1 VVTQQPVSPIEAAF
15 LQVRSSDLSL
25 KERLAAVAD
34 AARTHKPAYAEA
46 VDEFAE
52 RLRQVQVGAEAPAVG
67 ERMPSFVLPDHD
79 GKLVSLDEILKGG
92 PAVIAFHRG
101 HWCPFCRLSMIAL
114 ARIEEQLKPAQV
126 VAISTE
132 TQRYT
137 RMMRE
142 QTGAMFPVLTDM
154 DGVYAMSLSIAV
166 LLDDK
171 LACMISEAGWDVP
184 LYQGGKEW
192 LLPIPAV
199 FIVKQ
204 DGTIAARHIDP
215 DYRQRME
222 SDELLRCV
230 QAVTGGLR

>member
-1 VVTQQPVSPIEAAF
+1 MTRQQISPIEKAF
-15 LQVRSSDLSL
+15 LEVRSTDLSL
-25 KERLAAVAD
+25 TERLRTVAD
-34 AARTHKPAYAEA
+34 AARTHKPWYAEA
-46 VDEFAE
+46 IDEFAG
-52 RLRQVQVGAEAPAVG
+52 RLRRVQVGSEAPQVG
-67 ERMPSFVLPDHD
+67 ETMPRFVLPDHE
-79 GKLVSLDEILKGG
+79 GQLVSLDQVLERG

-114 ARIEEQLKPAQV
+114 AEIEQRLKPAQI

-137 RMMRE
+137 RMLRE

-154 DGVYAMSLSIAV
+154 DGAYAMSLNIV
-166 LLDDK
+166 VMLDDK
-171 LACMISEAGWDVP
+171 LANMISEAGWDVP

-199 FIVKQ
+199 FVVKQ

-215 DYRQRME
+215 DYRQRMAI
-222 SDELLRCV
+222 DELLHCV
-230 QAVTGGLR
+230 GTI

>member
-1 VVTQQPVSPIEAAF
+1 MTQQPISPIEAAF
-15 LQVRSSDLSL
+15 LEVRSSDLSL
-25 KERLAAVAD
+25 KDRLRVVAD
-34 AARTHKPAYAEA
+34 AARTHKPWYAEA
-46 VDEFAE
+46 IDEFAE
-52 RLRQVQVGAEAPAVG
+52 RLKQVQAGADAPQVG
-67 ERMPSFVLPDHD
+67 EKMPPFVLPDHE
-79 GKLVSLDEILKGG
+79 GQLVSLHKVLADG

-114 ARIEEQLKPAQV
+114 AGIEQQLQPAQI

-137 RMMRE
+137 RMFRD

-154 DGVYAMSLSIAV
+154 DGAYAMSLSIAV

-171 LACMISEAGWDVP
+171 LANMISEAGWDVP

-199 FIVKQ
+199 FVLRQ

-222 SDELLRCV
+222 IDELLRCV
-230 QAVTGGLR
+230 HTVRPG

>member
-1 VVTQQPVSPIEAAF
+1 MTQQPISPIEAAF
-15 LQVRSSDLSL
+15 LRVRDSDLSL
-25 KERLAAVAD
+25 KERLGAVAE
-34 AARTHKPAYAEA
+34 AARTHKPWYAEA
-46 VDEFAE
+46 IDEFVA
-52 RLRQVQVGAEAPAVG
+52 RLHQVRVGAEAPQVG
-67 ERMPSFVLPDHD
+67 ETMPPFALPDHE
-79 GKLVSLDEILKGG
+79 GRLVGLDEILERG

-101 HWCPFCRLSMIAL
+101 HWCPFCRLSMMAL
-114 ARIEEQLKPAQV
+114 AEIDEQLKPAQI

-137 RMMRE
+137 RMLRD

-154 DGVYAMSLSIAV
+154 DAGYAMSLGIAV
-166 LLDDK
+166 VLDDK
-171 LACMISEAGWDVP
+171 LAHMIAEAGWDVP

-199 FIVKQ
+199 FVVSP

-222 SDELLRCV
+222 IDELLRCV
-230 QAVTGGLR
+230 GQVL

>member
-1 VVTQQPVSPIEAAF
+1 MTQQPISPIEAAF
-15 LQVRSSDLSL
+15 LEVRSSDLSL
-25 KERLAAVAD
+25 TDRLRVVAD
-34 AARTHKPAYAEA
+34 AARTHKPWYAEA
-46 VDEFAE
+46 IDDFAG
-52 RLRQVQVGAEAPAVG
+52 RLRQVQVGSDAPQVG
-67 ERMPSFVLPDHD
+67 EPMPPFMLPDHE
-79 GKLVSLDEILKGG
+79 GQLVSLEQVLARG

-114 ARIEEQLKPAQV
+114 AEIEQQLKPAQI

-137 RMMRE
+137 RMLRE

-154 DGVYAMSLSIAV
+154 DGAYAMSLSIAV
-166 LLDDK
+166 MLDDK
-171 LACMISEAGWDVP
+171 LANMISEAGWDVP

-199 FIVKQ
+199 FVVKQ

-222 SDELLRCV
+222 IDELLRCV
-230 QAVTGGLR
+230 SAI

>member
-1 VVTQQPVSPIEAAF
+1 MTQQPISPIEAAF

-25 KERLAAVAD
+25 KDRLRVVAD
-34 AARTHKPAYAEA
+34 AARTHKPWYAEA
-46 VDEFAE
+46 IDRFAE
-52 RLRQVQVGAEAPAVG
+52 RLRQVQAGADAPEVGH
-67 ERMPSFVLPDHD
+67 RMPAFVLPDHE
-79 GKLVSLDEILKGG
+79 GQLVSLDEILADG

-114 ARIEEQLKPAQV
+114 AEIEQQLKPARI

-137 RMMRE
+137 RMLRD

-154 DGVYAMSLSIAV
+154 DGGYAMALNIAV

-171 LACMISEAGWDVP
+171 LANMISEAGWDIP

-199 FIVKQ
+199 FVVRQ

-222 SDELLRCV
+222 IDELLSCV
-230 QAVTGGLR
+230 QSVKGG

>member
-1 VVTQQPVSPIEAAF
+1 MTQQAISPIEAAF
-15 LQVRSSDLSL
+15 LEVRRSELSL
-25 KERLAAVAD
+25 TERLRVVAD
-34 AARTHKPAYAEA
+34 AARTHKPWYAEA
-46 VDEFAE
+46 IDEFAE
-52 RLRQVQVGAEAPAVG
+52 RLRQVQAGSDAPRVGD
-67 ERMPSFVLPDHD
+67 RMPPFVLPDQD
-79 GKLVSLDEILKGG
+79 GQLVALDAVLGLG

-114 ARIEEQLKPAQV
+114 AEIEQKLKPAQI

-137 RMMRE
+137 KMLRE

-154 DGVYAMSLSIAV
+154 DGAYAMSLSIAV
-166 LLDDK
+166 MLDDK
-171 LACMISEAGWDVP
+171 LASMISEAGWDVP

-192 LLPIPAV
+192 VLPIPAV
-199 FIVKQ
+199 FVVRQ

-222 SDELLRCV
+222 IDELLRCV
-230 QAVTGGLR
+230 KSV

>member
-1 VVTQQPVSPIEAAF
+1 MTQQPISPIEAAF
-15 LQVRSSDLSL
+15 LEVRSSDLSL
-25 KERLAAVAD
+25 TDRLRVVAD
-34 AARTHKPAYAEA
+34 AARTHKPWYAEA
-46 VDEFAE
+46 IDDFAG
-52 RLRQVQVGAEAPAVG
+52 RLRQVQVGSDAPKVG
-67 ERMPSFVLPDHD
+67 EPMPPFMLPDHE
-79 GKLVSLDEILKGG
+79 GQLVSLDQVLARG

-114 ARIEEQLKPAQV
+114 AEIEQQLKPAQI

-137 RMMRE
+137 RMLRE

-154 DGVYAMSLSIAV
+154 DGAYAMSLSIAV
-166 LLDDK
+166 MLDDK
-171 LACMISEAGWDVP
+171 LANMISEAGWDVP

-199 FIVKQ
+199 FVVKQ

-222 SDELLRCV
+222 IDELLRCV
-230 QAVTGGLR
+230 SAI

>member
-1 VVTQQPVSPIEAAF
+1 MTDQPISPIERAF
-15 LQVRSSDLSL
+15 LEVRSSDLSL
-25 KERLAAVAD
+25 AERLRVVAD
-34 AARTHKPAYAEA
+34 AARTHKPWYAEA
-46 VDEFAE
+46 IDEFAG
-52 RLRQVQVGAEAPAVG
+52 RLKQVRAGADAPDVGDP
-67 ERMPSFVLPDHD
+67 MPPFVLPDHD
-79 GKLVSLDEILKGG
+79 GQLVSLDEILARG
-92 PAVIAFHRG
+92 PVVVAFHRG

-114 ARIEEQLKPAQV
+114 AEIEQQLKPAQI

-137 RMMRE
+137 RMLRE

-154 DGVYAMSLSIAV
+154 DGAYAMSLSIAV

-171 LACMISEAGWDVP
+171 LSCMISEAGWDVP

-192 LLPIPAV
+192 VLPIPSV
-199 FIVKQ
+199 FVVRQ

-222 SDELLRCV
+222 IDELLSCV
-230 QAVTGGLR
+230 KSVQPA

>member
-1 VVTQQPVSPIEAAF
+1 MTQQPISPIEAAF
-15 LQVRSSDLSL
+15 LEVRSSDLSL
-25 KERLAAVAD
+25 TDRLRVVAD
-34 AARTHKPAYAEA
+34 AARTHKPWYAEA
-46 VDEFAE
+46 IDDFAG
-52 RLRQVQVGAEAPAVG
+52 RLRQVQVGSDAPKVS
-67 ERMPSFVLPDHD
+67 EPMPPFMLPDHE
-79 GKLVSLDEILKGG
+79 GQLVSLEQVLARG
-92 PAVIAFHRG
+92 PAVVAFHRG

-114 ARIEEQLKPAQV
+114 AEIEQQLKPAQI

-137 RMMRE
+137 RMLRE

-154 DGVYAMSLSIAV
+154 DGAYAMSLSIAV
-166 LLDDK
+166 MLDDK
-171 LACMISEAGWDVP
+171 LANMISEAGWDVP

-199 FIVKQ
+199 FVVKQ

-222 SDELLRCV
+222 IDELLRCV
-230 QAVTGGLR
+230 SAI

>member
-1 VVTQQPVSPIEAAF
+1 MQQPISPIEAAF

-25 KERLAAVAD
+25 KDRLAVVAE
-34 AARTHKPAYAEA
+34 AARTYKPAYAEA
-46 VDEFAE
+46 VDEFAD
-52 RLRQVQVGAEAPAVG
+52 RLRQVQVGADAPAVG
-67 ERMPSFVLPDHD
+67 ERMPAFVLPDHD
-79 GKLVSLDEILKGG
+79 GKLVSLYEILDAG
-92 PAVIAFHRG
+92 PAVVAFHRG

-114 ARIEEQLKPAQV
+114 AQVEEQLKPAQI

-137 RMMRE
+137 RMLRE

-154 DGVYAMSLSIAV
+154 DGAYAMSLSIAV
-166 LLDDK
+166 MLDDK
-171 LACMISEAGWDVP
+171 LAHMISEAGWDVP

-192 LLPIPAV
+192 VLPIPSV
-199 FIVKQ
+199 FLVGQ

-222 SDELLRCV
+222 IDELLRCV
-230 QAVTGGLR
+230 QSVRAG

>member
-1 VVTQQPVSPIEAAF
+1 MTEQPISPIEAAF

-25 KERLAAVAD
+25 KDRLRVVAD
-34 AARTHKPAYAEA
+34 AARTHKPSYAEA
-46 VDEFAE
+46 VDAFAA
-52 RLRQVQVGAEAPAVG
+52 RLRDVQAGAQAPAVG
-67 ERMPSFVLPDHD
+67 ECMPPFVLPDHE
-79 GKLVSLDEILKGG
+79 GRLVSLDDILAEG

-101 HWCPFCRLSMIAL
+101 HWCPFCKLSMIAL
-114 ARIEEQLKPAQV
+114 TEIEAKLRPAQI

-137 RMMRE
+137 RMLRE

-154 DGVYAMSLSIAV
+154 DGAYALSLNIAV
-166 LLDDK
+166 WLDDK
-171 LACMISEAGWDVP
+171 LAAMIAEAGWDVP

-192 LLPIPAV
+192 VLPIPAV
-199 FIVKQ
+199 FVVRQ

-222 SDELLRCV
+222 IDELLRCV
-230 QAVTGGLR
+230 DQIR

>member
-1 VVTQQPVSPIEAAF
+1 MTDQPISPIEKAF
-15 LQVRSSDLSL
+15 LEVRSSGLSL
-25 KERLAAVAD
+25 TDRLGVVAN
-34 AARTHKPAYAEA
+34 AARMHKPWYAEA
-46 VDEFAE
+46 IDDFTA
-52 RLRQVQVGAEAPAVG
+52 RLRQVKAGADAPEVGDS
-67 ERMPSFVLPDHD
+67 MPPFILPDHD
-79 GKLVSLDEILKGG
+79 GQLISLDEVLNDG

-114 ARIEEQLKPAQV
+114 AEVEQQLKPARI

-137 RMMRE
+137 RMLRE

-154 DGVYAMSLSIAV
+154 DGAYAMALNIAV
-166 LLDDK
+166 MLDDK
-171 LACMISEAGWDVP
+171 LANMISEAGWDVP

-199 FIVKQ
+199 FVVRS

-222 SDELLRCV
+222 IDELLRCV
-230 QAVTGGLR
+230 QSV